1 MAQPGGRASHAVT
14 AERRRAGRWGRR
26 RARARRER
34 GPARAWRR
42 RPRRGPP
49 AGARPPRPPRPSRRR
64 AGRAWARPASR
75 RRVPP
80 HPTCPPLRAWC
91 PWWRPGRDRACADDT
106 AGQHDTAASGTSFQ
120 PRPARGGAAHQRAR
134 LHDAGHDGWVMGGAR
149 LRVRRRARRAW
160 GAPPRAGSP
169 LGVFEAEPGTQRGVL
184 STVLRGGG
192 SLVTPAVAGAAAPA
206 GAVATVVRRDK
217 PGACCHHI

>member
-1 MAQPGGRASHAVT
+1 
-14 AERRRAGRWGRR
+14 
-26 RARARRER
+26 
-34 GPARAWRR
+34 
-42 RPRRGPP
+42 
-49 AGARPPRPPRPSRRR
+49 
-64 AGRAWARPASR
+64 
-75 RRVPP
+75 
-80 HPTCPPLRAWC
+80 
-91 PWWRPGRDRACADDT
+91 
-106 AGQHDTAASGTSFQ
+106 
-120 PRPARGGAAHQRAR
+120 
-134 LHDAGHDGWVMGGAR
+134 MGGAR